1 MRIRLDINNK
11 AHVQRIKYVIGD
23 FVMSN
28 LAWFSYNC
36 IRWQMGAVIGHEY
49 LESYLKTNMVVLG
62 QIVFPL
68 LMMVTYAFSG
78 YYNNVCRKSRIQELL
93 TTAASAGINT
103 LLIFFLALIND
114 VIGVRG
120 SDYEMIF
127 ILWAL
132 LFGFVYTMRAIITNI
147 ASNKI
152 KSRKW
157 TFPALVI
164 GSGSAAVN
172 FVNKL
177 NGMRHSSGY
186 DIKGY
191 VNIPG
196 ENPVKGNPLPCYELD
211 ELHEVCE
218 KEGIWELIVVPTR
231 DDKHQAMNALNKL
244 FALGLPI
251 MISPERFNMIQS
263 QVRISDFYGEPLVN
277 ISRSSMSDSGK
288 NIKRAIDVL
297 ISIIAL
303 LVLTPL
309 YAVVACIIK
318 ATSPG
323 PVFYLQERIGLHN
336 KPFNI
341 IKFRSMVQNA
351 EVGGK
356 PQLSSDDDP
365 RITPFGRFMRKYRI
379 DELPQFWNVVK
390 GDMAIVG
397 PRPER
402 KYYID
407 QIIKRVPAYAL
418 LHQVRPGITS
428 MGMVKYGYAKNVDE
442 MVERV
447 KYDLMYLDN
456 MSLLNDLKILIYTIK
471 IVFTGRGM

>member
-164 GSGSAAVN
+164 GSGSNSAAII
-172 FVNKL
+172 F
-177 NGMRHSSGY
+177 
-186 DIKGY
+186 
-191 VNIPG
+191 
-196 ENPVKGNPLPCYELD
+196 
-211 ELHEVCE
+211 
-218 KEGIWELIVVPTR
+218 
-231 DDKHQAMNALNKL
+231 
-244 FALGLPI
+244 
-251 MISPERFNMIQS
+251 
-263 QVRISDFYGEPLVN
+263 
-277 ISRSSMSDSGK
+277 K
-288 NIKRAIDVL
+288 N
-297 ISIIAL
+297 
-303 LVLTPL
+303 T
-309 YAVVACIIK
+309 
-318 ATSPG
+318 G
-323 PVFYLQERIGLHN
+323 
-336 KPFNI
+336 
-341 IKFRSMVQNA
+341 
-351 EVGGK
+351 
-356 PQLSSDDDP
+356 LSSIND
-365 RITPFGRFMRKYRI
+365 I
-379 DELPQFWNVVK
+379 
-390 GDMAIVG
+390 
-397 PRPER
+397 
-402 KYYID
+402 
-407 QIIKRVPAYAL
+407 QIPTL
-418 LHQVRPGITS
+418 
-428 MGMVKYGYAKNVDE
+428 
-442 MVERV
+442 VE
-447 KYDLMYLDN
+447 
-456 MSLLNDLKILIYTIK
+456 I
-471 IVFTGRGM
+471 